1 MTFLQQHG
9 ALMSRKNSSVS
20 NTDYATYRQIMD
32 ELLRPIV
39 ATDLDGDTLRRLYE
53 SKLVYLENLR
63 VKAFRSINAT
73 QPLVQSPEQFSTERP
88 SEAHFTRDDYS
99 LILEAIST
107 SRAHLK
113 QIVLLA
119 ITENLSRRKSRLQS

>member
-1 MTFLQQHG
+1 
-9 ALMSRKNSSVS
+9 MSRNNSTVN

-39 ATDLDGDTLRRLYE
+39 AADLDGDTLRRLYE

-63 VKAFRSINAT
+63 VKAFRAINA
-73 QPLVQSPEQFSTERP
+73 PRP
-88 SEAHFTRDDYS
+88 TAEAHFTRDDYA
-99 LILEAIST
+99 LILEAIAV

-113 QIVLLA
+113 QVVLLT
-119 ITENLSRRKSRLQS
+119 ITENLSRRKNCL

>member
-1 MTFLQQHG
+1 
-9 ALMSRKNSSVS
+9 MSRKHSSVS

-63 VKAFRSINAT
+63 VKAFRSINAP
-73 QPLVQSPEQFSTERP
+73 QPLVQPPGSSSAQAAG
-88 SEAHFTRDDYS
+88 EAHFTRDDYA

-113 QIVLLA
+113 QVVLLA
-119 ITENLSRRKSRLQS
+119 ISENLSRRKSRLQP